1 MLAMIGIVA
10 SPWNTVAVATRQS
23 SLLSIVRSFLL
34 QEMSEEEP
42 SRTTM
47 TTADLVPPPWS
58 VLVHLSSSSSSASSS
73 MLSGQED
80 ASNTFSLHWDTL
92 SLLQVLQV
100 MIVCGI
106 LETQILIPRD
116 PQDIPGDYGVGYFG
130 IRDIGRHERSL
141 VVELEHGRL
150 AMMAFLYWLV
160 VLDPPIPIRITIVQ
174 EFYGRMLRLWEVIRT
189 ESGAGAAAAD
199 QDTVM
204 PDSIVFSS
212 FGQEV
217 AQAVWES
224 TVDLSPPLP
233 L

>member
-23 SLLSIVRSFLL
+23 SLLSSVRSFLL
-34 QEMSEEEP
+34 QEISEEEP
-42 SRTTM
+42 SRTIM
-47 TTADLVPPPWS
+47 TADLVPPPFS
-58 VLVHLSSSSSSASSS
+58 FLVPSSSSSSSSSSS
-73 MLSGQED
+73 MLFGQED
-80 ASNTFSLHWDTL
+80 ASNALSLHWDTL
-92 SLLQVLQV
+92 SPLQVLQV

-116 PQDIPGDYGVGYFG
+116 PQDIPGDYGAGYFG

-150 AMMAFLYWLV
+150 AMMASLYWLV
-160 VLDPPIPIRITIVQ
+160 VLDPPIPLRITIVQ
-174 EFYGRMLRLWEVIRT
+174 YGRMLRLWEAIRT

>member
-23 SLLSIVRSFLL
+23 SILSTFRSLL
-34 QEMSEEEP
+34 QEVSKEEP
-42 SRTTM
+42 SRTSM
-47 TTADLVPPPWS
+47 TADLVPPWS
-58 VLVHLSSSSSSASSS
+58 FLLPLSSSSSSRW
-73 MLSGQED
+73 SGQEH
-80 ASNTFSLHWDTL
+80 ASNALSLHWDTL
-92 SLLQVLQV
+92 SLLQVLPV
-100 MIVCGI
+100 MIICGI
-106 LETQILIPRD
+106 LETQILIPRN

-160 VLDPPIPIRITIVQ
+160 VLDPPIPLRITTVQ
-174 EFYGRMLRLWEVIRT
+174 DFYSRMLRLWEVIGT
-189 ESGAGAAAAD
+189 ESGTGAAAAG
-199 QDTVM
+199 QENVI

-212 FGQEV
+212 FGQEA

-224 TVDLSPPLP
+224 TVDLSAPLP